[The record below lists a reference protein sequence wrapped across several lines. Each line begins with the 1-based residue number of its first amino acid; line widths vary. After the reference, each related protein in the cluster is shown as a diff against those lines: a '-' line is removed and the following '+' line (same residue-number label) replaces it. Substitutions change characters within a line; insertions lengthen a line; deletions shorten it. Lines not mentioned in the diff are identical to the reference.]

1 MKPVPWSLLDPGTRL
16 KQIAP
21 CGLLVF
27 TDEAAHHLTV
37 RVVPGSGYV
46 VEDVTRWAALGRL
59 KNLGGDVTLVECVE
73 LAAPLRALRNPRFM
87 LLPGVAVPRRT
98 EAWHLVSLLVALAV
112 LGVTVW
118 LRDGWVFTV
127 GFLVAL
133 LGVPLVMVAFTPPRV
148 PGQEKLGVTAS
159 NIHAYALAVE
169 RGELWRGALPAGA
182 PVRPGTQVERIR
194 QEYAELRSDLL
205 YRLENPALF
214 DPAVPTTAA
223 FETALVEFVDSPTS
237 QAADVVEIRFQV
249 ARQHAERTGLRHVA
263 PAQRG
268 EVARAVKIARLAQDA
283 SSPGERVA
291 ALTQLQRVLESL
303 ALYYL
308 PSRADLPEITK

>member
-27 TDEAAHHLTV
+27 TDDAAHHLTV
-37 RVVPGSGYV
+37 AAVPGSGYV

-59 KNLGGDVTLVECVE
+59 KDLSGDVTLAEYAE
-73 LAAPLRALRNPRFM
+73 QAAPLRNPRFM
-87 LLPGVAVPRRT
+87 LLPGVVVPRRT
-98 EAWHLVSLLVALAV
+98 EAWHLASLLVALAV
-112 LGVTVW
+112 LGATVW

-133 LGVPLVMVAFTPPRV
+133 LGVPLVAVVLTPPRV

-223 FETALVEFVDSPTS
+223 FETALVEFADSPTS

-249 ARQHAERTGLRHVA
+249 ARQHAERTGLRHVV

-283 SSPGERVA
+283 SSPGERAA
-291 ALTQLQRVLESL
+291 ALAQLQRVLESL

>member
-16 KQIAP
+16 EQIAP
-21 CGLLVF
+21 CGLLIF
-27 TDEAAHHLTV
+27 TDDTAHHLTV
-37 RVVPGSGYV
+37 KAVPGSGHV

-59 KNLGGDVTLVECVE
+59 KDLSGDVTLAECAE
-73 LAAPLRALRNPRFM
+73 QAALRGMRDPRFM
-87 LLPGVAVPRRT
+87 LLPGVVIPRPS
-98 EAWHLVSLLVALAV
+98 EAWHLLSLLVALAV
-112 LGVTVW
+112 LGATAW
-118 LRDGWVFTV
+118 LRDGWVFAG

-133 LGVPLVMVAFTPPRV
+133 LGVPLVALALTPPRV

-182 PVRPGTQVERIR
+182 PVRPETQVERIR
-194 QEYAELRSDLL
+194 QEYAALRCDLL
-205 YRLENPALF
+205 HRLENPALF

-223 FETALVEFVDSPTS
+223 FETALAEFADSPTS
-237 QAADVVEIRFQV
+237 QAADRVEIRFQV

-263 PAQRG
+263 PAHRG
-268 EVARAVKIARLAQDA
+268 DVARAVKIARLAADA
-283 SSPGERVA
+283 SSPGERAA
-291 ALTQLQRVLESL
+291 ALTQLRRVLESL

-308 PSRADLPEITK
+308 PDRVGLPAIED